1 VITANTP
8 FVPGAH
14 GYAYDRQRMEREA
27 YVELRGRRQRYLEAG
42 SGWPVVLLHAFPLNA
57 DVWRPQLERVPRGWR
72 FLAPDLRGF
81 GKGMLPSSSFSIA
94 DIADDVGAFLDVLE
108 IENAVIG
115 GLSMGGYVLMQLYR
129 TAPERFTAMVLANT
143 KASPDTPE
151 GRAAREQMAALVRR
165 EGLKAV
171 ADQMLPNLLGA
182 TSHRARPQLEPLVRR
197 LIESNTTEGIEAAIH
212 AIKDRPDSL
221 PTLARSA
228 VPALVITGEE
238 DAIIPVSESE
248 AMQRT
253 MPRALMTVLPSAGHL
268 SGLEVPDDF
277 AEALGNFL
285 RSNL

>member
-1 VITANTP
+1 
-8 FVPGAH
+8 
-14 GYAYDRQRMEREA
+14 MEREI

-57 DVWRPQLERVPRGWR
+57 DLWRPQLERVPRGWR

-81 GKGMLPSSSFSIA
+81 GKDMLPSSRFSIA
-94 DIADDVGAFLDVLE
+94 DVADDISAFLDVLA

-171 ADQMLPNLLGA
+171 ADQMLPKLLGA
-182 TSHRARPQLEPLVRR
+182 TSHHARPQLEPLVRR
-197 LIESNTTEGIEAAIH
+197 LIESNTTDGIEGAIH
-212 AIKDRPDSL
+212 AIKERPDSM
-221 PTLARSA
+221 PTLAGSA
-228 VPALVITGEE
+228 VPALIIAGEE
-238 DAIIPVSESE
+238 DTIIPVSESE

-253 MPRALMTVLPSAGHL
+253 IPRAFMTVLPSAGHL
-268 SGLEVPDDF
+268 SSLEVPDDF